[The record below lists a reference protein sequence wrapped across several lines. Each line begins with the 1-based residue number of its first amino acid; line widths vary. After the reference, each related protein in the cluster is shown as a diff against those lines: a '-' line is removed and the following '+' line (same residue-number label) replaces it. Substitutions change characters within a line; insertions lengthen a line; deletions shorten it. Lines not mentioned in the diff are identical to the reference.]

1 MLTMTYGVFT
11 AADRERAAAIQAA
24 HLRFVLAQVKA
35 GLDPAAP
42 ADAPEVSVYNQFGAD
57 MEAPGRALDRYFRQ
71 VDRIMSTDPA
81 AAAEPVTAAAD
92 VMDGSMVALV
102 PTSDWAARAA
112 LAGGEAADQL
122 HMTVAYLGDASSWTD
137 ASRAQIVEA
146 VQAAAVK
153 CPPFEANGFA
163 VSMFNPNGDSPAVVL
178 GISGAEADYALNI
191 CQMAL
196 APYADLM
203 PPQHAPHV
211 AHVTLHYASADHFAD
226 YMDEYVARCGPVAF
240 DRVRVAFAGDYTDI
254 PLSGASMIAADGGEA
269 MQPGAADQ
277 NDLNTPQPPTVIV
290 TPMGGYLELPEGA
303 GEGGTPCYGVA
314 VVEGQ
319 WTGDRRQWA
328 PNSLEFA
335 PLPFALKWQKYEDE
349 GHEGAC
355 VVGRVDTMVRNGAL
369 IEWTGVLD
377 DGPESMNGEAHDVCG
392 LIDRQ
397 MVRTVSLTADDVDM
411 VDVEVI
417 YPQPVIEV
425 MEPMMPAASPDPTAP
440 AAGPVSEGPPMEAY
454 LSPGEPA
461 EIYHHGRIRSLTIVP
476 EAAFVEAVIQ
486 LGVPGAVTAA
496 AVPSHGGPT
505 SDGAWDGPANEARLP
520 SPMPEATG
528 RDFYA
533 WIDGSQVTDG
543 QMPKT
548 AGKFGHH
555 EVSESGDPG
564 AANIKAC
571 QSGIGILNG
580 GRGGTSIPDSDRSGV
595 HAHLAAHLKDAGLD
609 APPLTAA
616 GGPIVADGHTITIPD
631 VPPDWWFDEPRDVVM
646 ATALTITDEGRLFG
660 MLAPGN
666 TGHRAFRD
674 RRLTAPMGKVD
685 YSRFLGRQT
694 IVAGGG
700 RRITGVITMD
710 CGHCP
715 PQASSDPAVRMQHYD
730 NSCSVVAD
738 VNIGENGD
746 GVWVAGALKHYVT
759 ADQVSAMTSCAL
771 SGDWAPHPDKP
782 GTMEF
787 VAALLV
793 PVPGFAMP
801 GQPELLVASSLRVS
815 DAGRVARVPVLLAS
829 GKPRPY
835 DYSTAMERLA
845 RAIGADRASKM
856 TALRKRIGGETT

>member
-1 MLTMTYGVFT
+1 MTYGVFT
-11 AADRERAAAIQAA
+11 QADRDQAAAIQTA
-24 HLRFVLAQVKA
+24 HLRFVLAQVRA

-42 ADAPEVSVYNQFGAD
+42 PDTPEVSVYNQFGVD

-71 VDRIMSTDPA
+71 VVRIMDEPTVP
-81 AAAEPVTAAAD
+81 PVTAAAD
-92 VMDGSMVALV
+92 VADGAMVALV
-102 PTSDWAARAA
+102 PTSDWCDRAG
-112 LAGGEAADQL
+112 LAGGEPPDQL
-122 HMTVAYLGDASSWTD
+122 HMTVAYLGDASSWAD
-137 ASRAQIVEA
+137 ASRLQIAEA
-146 VQAAAVK
+146 MQQCADSVA
-153 CPPFEANGFA
+153 PFEANGFA
-163 VSMFNPNGDSPAVVL
+163 VSMFNPTGDSPAAVL
-178 GISGAEADYALNI
+178 GLSGPEVDAALKA

-211 AHVTLHYASADHFAD
+211 AHVTLKYTSPEDFAD
-226 YMDEYVARCGPVAF
+226 YMDDYVARCGPVTF
-240 DRVRVAFAGDYTDI
+240 DRVRVAFAGEYADFA
-254 PLSGASMIAADGGEA
+254 LSGASMIAADAAPTGGDA
-269 MQPGAADQ
+269 VQPSADQ
-277 NDLNTPQPPTVIV
+277 ADLNTPQPPTVIV
-290 TPMGGYLELPEGA
+290 TPIGGPLVLPDIVE
-303 GEGGTPCYGVA
+303 GTPCYGVA

-335 PLPFALKWQKYEDE
+335 PLPMALKWQEYEDE
-349 GHEGAC
+349 GHEGSC
-355 VVGRVDTMVRNGAL
+355 VVGRIDTMVRNGAL
-369 IEWTGVLD
+369 IEWTGILD
-377 DGPESMNGEAHDVCG
+377 DGPSSYNMKAMDVKG
-392 LIDRQ
+392 LIERK
-397 MVRTVSLTADDVDM
+397 MVRTASIRADDVDM

-417 YPQPVIEV
+417 YPQPIIEV
-425 MEPMMPAASPDPTAP
+425 MEPMVEAEPAGADESVP
-440 AAGPVSEGPPMEAY
+440 AEAAEGEAY

-486 LGVPGAVTAA
+486 LGTPGAVTAA

-505 SDGAWDGPANEARLP
+505 SDGPWDGPAAEARLP

-533 WIDGSQVTDG
+533 WIDGTQVTDG

-555 EVSESGDPG
+555 EVSDSGDPG

-595 HAHLAAHLKDAGLD
+595 HAHLAGHLKDAGLD

-616 GGPIVADGHTITIPD
+616 GGPIVAAGHTIVIPD
-631 VPPDWWFDEPRDVVM
+631 VPPSWWFDEPTDVAI
-646 ATALTITDEGRLFG
+646 ATALTITDEGRLYG
-660 MLAPGN
+660 LLAPGN

-700 RRITGVITMD
+700 RRITGVMTMD

-715 PQASSDPAVRMQHYD
+715 PHASADPGVRMQHYD

-738 VNIGENGD
+738 INIGENAD

-801 GQPELLVASSLRVS
+801 GQPDLLVASSLRVS
-815 DAGRVARVPVLLAS
+815 DTATVAKVPVLIAS
-829 GKPRPY
+829 PTPRPY
-835 DYSTAMERLA
+835 NYGPAMDRLA
-845 RAIGADRASKM
+845 RAIGMDMASKM
-856 TALRKRIGGETT
+856 AALRKRVGGEST

>member
-1 MLTMTYGVFT
+1 MLSMTYGAFT
-11 AADRERAAAIQAA
+11 QADRDQAAAIQAA
-24 HLRFVLAQVKA
+24 HLRFVLGQVKA
-35 GLDPAAP
+35 GLDPAGP
-42 ADAPEVSVYNQFGAD
+42 PDAGPTSVYNQFGVD

-71 VDRIMSTDPA
+71 VRSIMDEPRT
-81 AAAEPVTAAAD
+81 EPVTAAAD
-92 VMDGSMVALV
+92 AMTGAMVALV
-102 PTSDWAARAA
+102 PTSDWAAGACMPN
-112 LAGGEAADQL
+112 GEPADQL
-122 HMTVAYLGDASSWTD
+122 HMTVAYLGEASDWAD
-137 ASRAQIVEA
+137 ASRTQIIDA
-146 VQAAAVK
+146 MHACAMAIA
-153 CPPFEANGFA
+153 PFEANGFA
-163 VSMFNPNGDSPAVVL
+163 VSMFNPTGDSPAVVL
-178 GISGAEADYALNI
+178 GLSGNEVATAVNK
-191 CQMAL
+191 CMMAL
-196 APYADLM
+196 APYADQM
-203 PPQHAPHV
+203 PPQHEPHAP
-211 AHVTLHYASADHFAD
+211 HVTLHYASSDTFAD
-226 YMDEYVARCGPVAF
+226 YMDDYVARCGPVAF
-240 DRVRVAFAGDYTDI
+240 DRLRVAFAGEYADFA
-254 PLSGASMIAADGGEA
+254 LSGASMIAADGGEA

-277 NDLNTPQPPTVIV
+277 NDLSTPQPPTVIV
-290 TPMGGYLELPEGA
+290 TPMGGFLDLPEGT
-303 GEGGTPCYGVA
+303 GDGGTPCYGVA
-314 VVEGQ
+314 VVEGE

-328 PNSLEFA
+328 PGSLEWA
-335 PLPFALKWQKYEDE
+335 PLPLPLKWQKYEDE
-349 GHEGAC
+349 GHEGSC
-355 VVGRVDTMVRNGAL
+355 ITGRIDTMVRNGAL

-377 DGPESMNGEAHDVCG
+377 DGPESSNYEARDVCG
-392 LIDRQ
+392 MIDRM
-397 MVRTVSLTADDVDM
+397 MVRGVSITADDVDM

-417 YPQPVIEV
+417 YPQPIVEI
-425 MEPMMPAASPDPTAP
+425 MEPMVPSAAPDPTAP
-440 AAGPVSEGPPMEAY
+440 AAAPVAEGPPTEAY

-461 EIYHHGRIRSLTIVP
+461 EIYHHGRIRSLTIVAEP
-476 EAAFVEAVIQ
+476 AFVEAVIQ

-496 AVPSHGGPT
+496 AVPTHGGPT

-520 SPMPEATG
+520 SPMSEATG
-528 RDFYA
+528 RNFYA

-555 EVSESGDPG
+555 EVSDSGDPG

-571 QSGIGILNG
+571 QSGIGVLNG
-580 GRGGTSIPDSDRSGV
+580 GRGGTTIPDSDRAGV

-631 VPPDWWFDEPRDVVM
+631 VPPDWWFDEPRDVAM

-660 MLAPGN
+660 MLAPGG

-738 VNIGENGD
+738 VNIGENAN

-759 ADQVSAMTSCAL
+759 AEQVSAMTSCAL

-782 GTMEF
+782 GHMEF

-801 GQPELLVASSLRVS
+801 GKPELLVASSLRVS
-815 DAGRVARVPVLLAS
+815 DSGTVARVPVVIAAAS
-829 GKPRPY
+829 PRPY
-835 DYSTAMERLA
+835 DYGRAMERLA
-845 RAIGADRASKM
+845 VSIGADTRSKM
-856 TALRKRIGGETT
+856 QALRKRIGGEPT

>member
-1 MLTMTYGVFT
+1 MLAMTYGVFT
-11 AADRERAAAIQAA
+11 AADREQAAAIQAA
-24 HLRFVLAQVKA
+24 HLRFVLGQVKA

-42 ADAPEVSVYNQFGAD
+42 SDAIKSSVYNQFGVD

-71 VDRIMSTDPA
+71 VRRIMDEPTT
-81 AAAEPVTAAAD
+81 AEPVTAAAD
-92 VMDGSMVALV
+92 VMDGSMVALM
-102 PTSDWAARAA
+102 PCEADCARMA
-112 LAGGEAADQL
+112 LAGGEPADQL
-122 HMTVAYLGDASSWTD
+122 HMTVAYLGDASSWAD
-137 ASRAQIVEA
+137 ASRSQIVEA
-146 VQAAAVK
+146 MRSCAAAVA
-153 CPPFEANGFA
+153 PFEANGFA
-163 VSMFNPNGDSPAVVL
+163 VSMFNPGGDSPAVVL
-178 GISGAEADYALNI
+178 GMSGAECDYALKA

-211 AHVTLHYASADHFAD
+211 AHVTLHYTSADTFAD
-226 YMDEYVARCGPVAF
+226 YMDDYVARCGPVTF
-240 DRVRVAFAGDYTDI
+240 DRLRVAFAGEYTDLA
-254 PLSGASMIAADGGEA
+254 LSGASMIAADGGEA

-277 NDLNTPQPPTVIV
+277 TDLNTPQPPTVIV
-290 TPMGGYLELPEGA
+290 TPIGGPLELPEGT

-314 VVEGQ
+314 VVEGE

-328 PNSLEFA
+328 PGSLEFA

-355 VVGRVDTMVRNGAL
+355 VVGRVDTIVRNGQL

-377 DGPESMNGEAHDVCG
+377 DGPESMNYEAREICG
-392 LIDRQ
+392 LIDRL

-417 YPQPVIEV
+417 YPQPIIEV
-425 MEPMMPAASPDPTAP
+425 LEPMMEAPAADPTAAP
-440 AAGPVSEGPPMEAY
+440 GPVTEGQPTEAY

-486 LGVPGAVTAA
+486 LGVPGAVAAA
-496 AVPSHGGPT
+496 AVPSHGGAT
-505 SDGAWDGPANEARLP
+505 SDASWDGPANEARLP
-520 SPMPEATG
+520 SPMPESTG

-580 GRGGTSIPDSDRSGV
+580 GRGGTTIPDSDRSGV
-595 HAHLAAHLKDAGLD
+595 HAHLAGHLKDAGLE

-631 VPPDWWFDEPRDVVM
+631 VPPDWWFDEPRDVAM

-660 MLAPGN
+660 MLAPGG

-700 RRITGVITMD
+700 RRITGVITAD

-715 PQASSDPAVRMQHYD
+715 PAASADPAVRMQHYD

-738 VNIGENGD
+738 INIGENAD

-759 ADQVSAMTSCAL
+759 AEQVSTMMGCAL

-801 GQPELLVASSLRVS
+801 GQPELLTASASFRVNE
-815 DAGRVARVPVLLAS
+815 ATGAATAKIPVLVAAS
-829 GKPRPY
+829 TPRRY
-835 DYSTAMERLA
+835 DYGPAMERLA
-845 RAIGADRASKM
+845 RAIGRDTRTKM
-856 TALRKRIGGETT
+856 LALRNRIGGEST